1 LAKLF
6 VVLERFL
13 FSLYQKENHM
23 KKQKNGGGYLLTNR
37 PEWDPIHFK
46 GKGENPVGINEG

>member
-23 KKQKNGGGYLLTNR
+23 KKQKNGGGTLLTNR